1 MESDFLKDV
10 KNLGQI
16 YQTGYQY
23 IKDRYDGKIKSL
35 KTPWT
40 CLDEATLDGLEWG
53 SVMVIGARPG
63 SGKTAIANMI
73 SRNAHDLNP
82 DQDFMCLDF
91 QFEMTDQSTA
101 LRDFTSKFNKSY
113 KELANVDNQMN
124 EYELMKINEY
134 VKKKQ
139 NSKIFQVSTPMTVD
153 RIRATI
159 LQFLAK
165 YKKPT
170 VITIDHS
177 MLVQAAPGSHTDF
190 GKLFELGL
198 MISELKRSS
207 PLPVIFIVLTQM
219 NRSIEDRNS
228 SSSANGDLSN
238 YPQTSDVYG
247 GDALLMTT
255 DILLAVNY
263 PAKLNLTQYGPKKYI
278 VHPDLIV
285 FHFLKA
291 RNGENSMFFFHQ
303 RFRYFDLAPV
313 GEPPTAQAAPLTS
326 RRY

>member
-1 MESDFLKDV
+1 METDFLKDV

-23 IKDRYDGKIKSL
+23 LKDRYDGKIRSL
-35 KTPWT
+35 KTPWS
-40 CLDEATLDGLEWG
+40 CLNEATLDGMEWG

-73 SRNAHDLNP
+73 SRSAHSFNP

-101 LRDFTSKFNKSY
+101 VRDFTSVFSKSY
-113 KELANVDNQMN
+113 KELANVGNQMT
-124 EYELMKINEY
+124 EYDLKRIQDH
-134 VKKKQ
+134 VQKKQ
-139 NSKIFQVSTPMTVD
+139 NSKIFQVSTPMTVE
-153 RIRATI
+153 RIRSTI
-159 LQFLAK
+159 LAFLIK
-165 YKKPT
+165 HKKPT
-170 VITIDHS
+170 LITIDHS
-177 MLVQAAPGSHTDF
+177 MLVQSAPGSHNDF

-198 MISELKRSS
+198 MINELKRSS
-207 PLPVIFIVLTQM
+207 PLPVIFIILTQM

-263 PAKLNLTQYGPKKYI
+263 PAKLNLSQYGPQKYI

-303 RFRYFDLAPV
+303 DFRYFNLKEVD
-313 GEPPTAQAAPLTS
+313 EPPTASGGPLVS